1 MWGER
6 KGNTTPGREP
16 PGLPLTQ
23 DKGETEQFRE
33 KLLSSVKPH
42 RNVERSLPFPSA
54 R

>member
-23 DKGETEQFRE
+23 DEGETAVQG
-33 KLLSSVKPH
+33 KVSVKCEAP
-42 RNVERSLPFPSA
+42 
-54 R
+54 